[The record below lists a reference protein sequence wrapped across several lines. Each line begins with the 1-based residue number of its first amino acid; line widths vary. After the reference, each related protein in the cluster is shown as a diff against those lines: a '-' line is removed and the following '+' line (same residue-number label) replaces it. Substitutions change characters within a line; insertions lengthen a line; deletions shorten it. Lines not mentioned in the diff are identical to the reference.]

1 MGFQE
6 EEERPRPEFAARAP
20 FLERNPVTG
29 IQEPSFPSSLRNKR
43 VAAGIGIIFLMVS
56 SSFWL
61 MWTHMCA
68 DIAGAECCP
77 SVQISLVIIFIV
89 AIIIYRVLVSIPL
102 FQNSTFRSQAQA
114 IANVTGA
121 IVNLIIIMAMS
132 RVYEKLA
139 YRLTAW
145 GKSLLCLPSD
155 QAQGYDKSLW

>member
-20 FLERNPVTG
+20 FLKMNPVTG
-29 IQEPSFPSSLRNKR
+29 VQEPSFPSSLRNKR

-56 SSFWL
+56 LSLWL
-61 MWTHMCA
+61 LLTHMCT
-68 DIAGAECCP
+68 DIPFAECCP

-102 FQNSTFRSQAQA
+102 FRNSTFRSQAQA
-114 IANVTGA
+114 IANMTGA

-139 YRLTAW
+139 YRLTTW
-145 GKSLLCLPSD
+145 GRSLSCVS
-155 QAQGYDKSLW
+155 SE